1 MKRTVVLVVAVF
13 LATSAVALPPVSAQD
28 GDISVEVLV
37 AGEEYDDGE
46 RVEVDDDELTVNVS
60 VESENE
66 LNAFESRLHSR
77 SILVGVTG
85 NSYNTSHLVETRVGP
100 NEYTVVV
107 EDVDGNVERH
117 TVNFY
122 KEATTARE
130 LQTVVERLQNRKERL
145 EDDID
150 TLEDRRDELRETRD
164 NLSDRL
170 NETEADGDGS
180 DGSGADDEQ
189 EPQGLPG
196 FGAVVA
202 LVALALVAVRR
213 K

>member
-28 GDISVEVLV
+28 GDISVEVSV

-85 NSYNTSHLVETRVGP
+85 NSYNTSHLVET
-100 NEYTVVV
+100 
-107 EDVDGNVERH
+107 
-117 TVNFY
+117 
-122 KEATTARE
+122 
-130 LQTVVERLQNRKERL
+130 
-145 EDDID
+145 
-150 TLEDRRDELRETRD
+150 
-164 NLSDRL
+164 
-170 NETEADGDGS
+170 
-180 DGSGADDEQ
+180 
-189 EPQGLPG
+189 
-196 FGAVVA
+196 
-202 LVALALVAVRR
+202 
-213 K
+213 